1 MIKVENLSYG
11 VPSKELY
18 IDVCFTLET
27 GQHCALIGSNGTG
40 KSTLVDIIIHPDKY
54 IYDGNILMDDDC
66 RIGYGSQF
74 IVRDKLQDITVFEFL
89 SERFV
94 KNQQDIA
101 AACDEMTTAE
111 DMNAAFEKYQKL
123 LDLNESMDG
132 DNYENNISRQLYIA
146 KMTELKDTL
155 LCEISGGEY
164 KLLQIMREMLLS
176 PNLLVLD
183 EPDVFLDFGNL
194 NNLCQLINN
203 YKGTILVVTHNRYLL
218 NHCFNKILH
227 LENGALQEFD
237 GSYMEYRC
245 QLLRE
250 KLEQTIQY
258 MSQQDEIDR
267 TRTLVETLRRRAS
280 ALDNPVIGKAVN
292 AKQSQLERLIARSI
306 ERPFIEIREPEI
318 HLPEVEVA
326 EEKVIISVKDYNVV
340 FEEAL
345 LEKVSFDLMP
355 GEKVAIVGANGT
367 GKTTLV
373 RDIISGNHASIQI
386 DKDTKYLCL
395 SQLQADAYDENAT
408 IYRIMLDTGYGNE
421 ENMTAHLE
429 KYCLGYLGLN
439 QKFGQLSGGEQNL
452 FQIALMAGSDAELL
466 ILDEPTSHLDIYA
479 QTAFQQA
486 ISEYRG
492 TVLMISHDFYLI
504 AACADYV
511 LLLENNTVW
520 RMRSRSFRKM
530 AYEKYFNPE
539 YLEFD
544 KKNQEIE
551 ATITKA
557 YKNNDLAT
565 VEKLCNQLEAL

>member
-421 ENMTAHLE
+421 EKMTAHLE